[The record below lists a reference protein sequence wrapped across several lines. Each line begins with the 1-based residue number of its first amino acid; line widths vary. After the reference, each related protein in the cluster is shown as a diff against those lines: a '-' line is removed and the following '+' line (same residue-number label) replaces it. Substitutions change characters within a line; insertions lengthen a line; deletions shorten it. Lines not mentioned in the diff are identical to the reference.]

1 MKFKEELLQFIWQYK
16 LFVNR
21 ALRSVRGETLEI
33 IDTGKLN
40 LNAGADFI
48 HAKVKIGDTLL
59 AGNVEI
65 HVRERDWIAHK
76 HNEDKAYDNIILHV
90 VYIAD
95 NSVKRNFETLELK
108 PLIDQKLLHT
118 YQMLFDN
125 RVKIPCFYIFRKPD
139 PMELSMWLHTLA
151 IGRLEKKIYAINE
164 LFLQQ
169 NSDWNRTTAILV
181 AGFLGGQLNKE
192 PLMQLMQSF
201 DYRILAKYCKN
212 IFKME
217 ALLFGQ
223 AGMLEE
229 TAVLDEY
236 HGRLAAEYRH
246 IKSLYQLTPLQLTAW
261 KFSRLRPAAFPTIR
275 IAQLAQLLFVHQH
288 LFDDLVK
295 NFDLETVY
303 HILSNETSDYWK
315 THYHFGS
322 KKLIEK
328 KKSIGRNSMDIVI
341 INAIVPLLFYYGKE
355 IDNQDYCDRSLQILE
370 MIEAE
375 ENSITRLWASLDLQS
390 STAFE
395 SQALIQLKTNYCDRF
410 HCLKCRIGLCLM
422 KQSTS

>member
-21 ALRSVRGETLEI
+21 QLYSIRGEPLEI

-48 HAKVKIGDTLL
+48 HAKVKIGDTLF

-76 HNEDKAYDNIILHV
+76 HDEDKAYDNIILHV

-95 NSVKRNFETLELK
+95 NTVKRNFETLELQS
-108 PLIDQKLLHT
+108 LIDQNLLHT

-139 PMELSMWLHTLA
+139 EIILSIWLQTLA
-151 IGRLEKKIYAINE
+151 LERLEKKIHATNE
-164 LFLQQ
+164 LFLQN
-169 NSDWNRTTAILV
+169 NSDWNRTAISLV
-181 AGFLGGQLNKE
+181 AGFLGGNLNKDSM
-192 PLMQLMQSF
+192 LQLMYSF
-201 DYRILAKYCKN
+201 EFKILSKYCKN
-212 IFKME
+212 IFKTE

-229 TAVLDEY
+229 VTAMDDYQKQLFTEY
-236 HGRLAAEYRH
+236 KHL
-246 IKSLYQLTPLQLTAW
+246 KLLYNLTPLQVTTW
-261 KFSRLRPAAFPTIR
+261 KFSRLRPASFPTIR
-275 IAQLAQLLFVHQH
+275 IAQLAQILFVHRN

-295 NFDLETVY
+295 NFDFEQAKR
-303 HILSNETSDYWK
+303 ILSVEASDYWK
-315 THYHFGS
+315 RHYNFAHI
-322 KKLIEK
+322 KEAERT
-328 KKSIGRNSMDIVI
+328 KSVGQSSIDSIV

-355 IDNQDYCDRSLQILE
+355 TDNQEMCERSLAILE
-370 MIEAE
+370 SMKGEQ
-375 ENSITRLWASLDLQS
+375 NNITRLWDSLGVRS
-390 STAFE
+390 KSAFE
-395 SQALIQLKTNYCDRF
+395 SQALIQLKNNYCDRF
-410 HCLKCRIGLCLM
+410 GCLKCRIGLNLM
-422 KQSTS
+422 KGDN